1 MRRPGQDPG
10 GRDERSGAALPQDP
24 EIPSFWACCVPCIHE
39 MLSLA
44 LRVKYLTER
53 LESVF

>member
-24 EIPSFWACCVPCIHE
+24 EILSFWACCVPCIHE

-44 LRVKYLTER
+44 LKVKYLTER
-53 LESVF
+53 LENVF